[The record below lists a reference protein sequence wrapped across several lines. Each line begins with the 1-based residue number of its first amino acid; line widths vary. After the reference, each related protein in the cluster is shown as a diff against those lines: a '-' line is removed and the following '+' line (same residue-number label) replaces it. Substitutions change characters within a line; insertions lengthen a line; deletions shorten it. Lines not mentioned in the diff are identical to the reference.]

1 MARKDDELDE
11 SLLRK
16 TKDKDQEKQTKEP
29 VKVAVH
35 KETYRARFSAIWA
48 GDGQEEE
55 IPLWLITFGDCIA
68 LMLTFF
74 VMLYAMSTPSQEQ
87 WERMT
92 STMTMEFGEY
102 FTKKWSAGF
111 QDTISIDT
119 LDTSTALKLSYIKA
133 LLDDMAEENERLAD
147 VLITQQAD
155 RLVISLPNDLLFET
169 GQDEVESRGQR
180 AIYVLGDLLSRIRNK
195 IEVIGHADPRP
206 VSGGKFQSNWHL
218 SLARA
223 ASVSGVLKNAG
234 YGRDITI
241 RGLSDARYSELPE
254 DMDEGKRLALS
265 RRVDVVIL
273 KGDGSLRKRLKLDEL

>member
-16 TKDKDQEKQTKEP
+16 SKAEEGKGDEKQDQSKPEKREP
-29 VKVAVH
+29 YRTRFAAVWGRD
-35 KETYRARFSAIWA
+35 E
-48 GDGQEEE
+48 GEEE

-119 LDTSTALKLSYIKA
+119 IDSTTALKLSYLKA
-133 LLDDMAEENERLAD
+133 LLDGVVEENERLAD
-147 VLITQQAD
+147 VSITQQKD

-206 VSGGKFQSNWHL
+206 VSSDKFKSNWHL

-223 ASVSGVLKNAG
+223 ASVAGVIKNAG
-234 YGRDITI
+234 YTRDVTI

-254 DMDEGKRLALS
+254 NMDEGQRLALS
-265 RRVDVVIL
+265 RRVDIVIL
-273 KGDGSLRKRLKLDEL
+273 KGDGTLRQRLKLDEL